1 MARPTDVE
9 RERQR
14 VEGALT
20 EVGELAGKMVGRGIA
35 YREDAQ
41 EWGRLIYLASQRVV
55 AEVPNPHN
63 FIRSLAILIGARPD
77 ENGEGLTYDEMVEAY
92 LRRGAEL
99 GRAVELLAD
108 ARQAELNA
116 VKNGTI
122 GAFTR
127 EQRIAIGDFL
137 ELRS

>member
-1 MARPTDVE
+1 MARPTDAE
-9 RERQR
+9 RDRQR
-14 VEGALT
+14 IEAALT
-20 EVGELAGKMVGRGIA
+20 EVGELAGDMVGRGIA
-35 YREDAQ
+35 YREEGQ
-41 EWGRLIYLASQRVV
+41 LWGRLIFLASQRVRAV
-55 AEVPNPHN
+55 APDPEPL
-63 FIRSLAILIGARPD
+63 IRSLEVLIGARPD
-77 ENGEGLTYDEMVEAY
+77 ENGHGLTYDEMVEAC

-108 ARQAELNA
+108 ARAAELNA

-127 EQRIAIGDFL
+127 EQRMAIGDFL